1 MSRPFRD
8 RLAELIRTSRLRGAG
23 GEYEFQDDSVREDY
37 QRSADWM
44 HANASSLGIRI
55 IDERAGPSA

>member
-1 MSRPFRD
+1 MRPARD

-23 GEYEFQDDSVREDY
+23 GEYEFQSDETREDY

-44 HANASSLGIRI
+44 LANASALGLRI
-55 IDERAGPSA
+55 VDERARSA

>member
-1 MSRPFRD
+1 MSRPMRD

-23 GEYEFQDDSVREDY
+23 GEYEFQSDSTREDY

-44 HANASSLGIRI
+44 IANANALGLRI
-55 IDERAGPSA
+55 IDERSA